1 MPWPVGKVFRRT
13 TTARGIMKKLHQG
26 YGGKCIGAARNGLLV
41 MVLVLTGCAAVRG
54 EPPLVIYG
62 QVVAAQPRQVLEQH
76 ANPTGAVVGGVAG
89 GVLGNQFGKGN
100 GKKAMTVLGALAGAA
115 AGSQVGKREDLRSVM
130 DLQVRMPDG
139 AVVPITTSDVGFRIG
154 QTVKITQQGKQATI
168 EAVN

>member
-76 ANPTGAVVGGVAG
+76 ANPTGAVVGGLAG